1 MNNIFRKQ
9 TSRLFVIYCISG
21 IAYIVLLALL
31 SWKALPGF
39 FMQVLFLTDSLI
51 KNHSEVGSLLLSESF
66 IQATVS
72 GILSLVLVS
81 IALKGILISAKQLLV
96 SQRFLNSL
104 KIKSKVNIITL
115 EVTDTSIFTA
125 GMFTP
130 KVYISSKLKKSLS
143 SEQLRAVLLHEFSH
157 CKDFDPLRGFIVQ
170 LLNNILP
177 TFPFKKNLIDIY
189 FTSVELKSDEHSENI
204 LGKKRPIIEALYS
217 ILSNDFSISAK
228 PNLAYFSNMPERIP
242 VLVGAKKFNFN
253 LVTSVSSLFLFVL
266 ISLPVFVYTIN
277 FYNCEHI
284 EDCIQIFVNNIQSNS
299 SENLCSMHS
308 MDTPNTCTT
317 N

>member
-9 TSRLFVIYCISG
+9 TNRLFVIYCISG
-21 IAYIVLLALL
+21 IAYVILLALL

-39 FMQVLFLTDSLI
+39 FMQILFLTDKLI
-51 KNHSEVGSLLLSESF
+51 KSHSEVNSLILSESF
-66 IQATVS
+66 IQAIVS
-72 GILSLVLVS
+72 GFLSLGLVF
-81 IALKGILISAKQLLV
+81 IAQKGLLISTKQLFV

-104 KIKSKVNIITL
+104 KIKSKVNIVTL
-115 EVTDTSIFTA
+115 DVTDTSVFTS

-143 SEQLRAVLLHEFSH
+143 SEQLKAVLLHEFSH

-170 LLNNILP
+170 LLSNILP
-177 TFPFKKNLIDIY
+177 LFPFKKKLIDIY

-217 ILSNDFSISAK
+217 ILSNDFSISTQR
-228 PNLAYFSNMPERIP
+228 NLAYFSNMPERIP
-242 VLVGAKKFNFN
+242 VLVGAKKFNFK
-253 LVTSVSSLFLFVL
+253 LVTTISSLFLFVL

-284 EDCIQIFVNNIQSNS
+284 EDCVKIFVNNIQSNS

-308 MDTPNTCTT
+308 MDTPNTCTS